1 MNKSV
6 YIESS
11 VISYLTA
18 RPSRDLVVSAYQ
30 QITREWWQS
39 ELTKYQCFISDFVID
54 EVSRGDSAAASER
67 LKVIKTFKKIGLNET
82 VLDLVK
88 EYNRV
93 LDIPSKAQL
102 DLYHLAISVGN
113 GMDFV
118 LSWNFKH
125 IANAYVRE
133 KLYEINSKLNLRTP
147 TICTPEELIGGIYE

>member
-1 MNKSV
+1 MNK
-6 YIESS
+6 
-11 VISYLTA
+11 
-18 RPSRDLVVSAYQ
+18 
-30 QITREWWQS
+30 
-39 ELTKYQCFISDFVID
+39 
-54 EVSRGDSAAASER
+54 
-67 LKVIKTFKKIGLNET
+67 
-82 VLDLVK
+82 
-88 EYNRV
+88 V